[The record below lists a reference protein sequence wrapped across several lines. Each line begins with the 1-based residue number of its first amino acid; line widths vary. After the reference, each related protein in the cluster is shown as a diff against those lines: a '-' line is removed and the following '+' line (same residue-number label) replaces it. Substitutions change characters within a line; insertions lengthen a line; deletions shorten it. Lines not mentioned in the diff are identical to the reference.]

1 MTRII
6 YVVYTKEYLTSRQII
21 GANLKKYAFLCDY
34 SEVKIDDL
42 IDSPMYS
49 TPMQVVSIS
58 PCESLAD
65 TMVNG
70 IPLKRIIISTI
81 NNIKVGQL
89 NNNQNSSKMEKKSIF
104 SSFIERY
111 KSQFIP
117 EKDNTLKVSMD
128 GNICVPMNSEYVGI
142 DNDNNLISYPEEMC
156 ISVPVY
162 LVNKSYAQVKIGDVV
177 KVNNSYSK
185 VVKKNTNGSLSCLSY
200 SGYMQNKKEI
210 KDFMLGQSF
219 IKVVI
224 NMFSNIQVNGVNPMI
239 LAMAEDGI
247 DMKDLMILQ
256 MMQGSNDGQMNPM
269 FMMAMMDKGGNNSM
283 IETMLM
289 MQMMG
294 NNQMSFPFM
303 PNQSQKEEK

>member
-65 TMVNG
+65 TVVNG

-81 NNIKVGQL
+81 NNIK
-89 NNNQNSSKMEKKSIF
+89 
-104 SSFIERY
+104 
-111 KSQFIP
+111 
-117 EKDNTLKVSMD
+117 
-128 GNICVPMNSEYVGI
+128 
-142 DNDNNLISYPEEMC
+142 
-156 ISVPVY
+156 
-162 LVNKSYAQVKIGDVV
+162 
-177 KVNNSYSK
+177 
-185 VVKKNTNGSLSCLSY
+185 
-200 SGYMQNKKEI
+200 
-210 KDFMLGQSF
+210 
-219 IKVVI
+219 

>member
-6 YVVYTKEYLTSRQII
+6 YVVYTKEYLTPWQIT

-65 TMVNG
+65 TV
-70 IPLKRIIISTI
+70 
-81 NNIKVGQL
+81 V
-89 NNNQNSSKMEKKSIF
+89 
-104 SSFIERY
+104 
-111 KSQFIP
+111 
-117 EKDNTLKVSMD
+117 D

-224 NMFSNIQVNGVNPMI
+224 NMFSNIQVNGVNPMV

>member
-34 SEVKIDDL
+34 SEVKTDDL

-65 TMVNG
+65 TVVNG

-89 NNNQNSSKMEKKSIF
+89 NNNQNSSK
-104 SSFIERY
+104 
-111 KSQFIP
+111 
-117 EKDNTLKVSMD
+117 
-128 GNICVPMNSEYVGI
+128 
-142 DNDNNLISYPEEMC
+142 
-156 ISVPVY
+156 
-162 LVNKSYAQVKIGDVV
+162 
-177 KVNNSYSK
+177 
-185 VVKKNTNGSLSCLSY
+185 
-200 SGYMQNKKEI
+200 
-210 KDFMLGQSF
+210 
-219 IKVVI
+219 
-224 NMFSNIQVNGVNPMI
+224 
-239 LAMAEDGI
+239 EDGI

-269 FMMAMMDKGGNNSM
+269 FMMTMMDKGGNNSM

-294 NNQMSFPFM
+294 NNQISFPFM

>member
-58 PCESLAD
+58 PC
-65 TMVNG
+65 
-70 IPLKRIIISTI
+70 
-81 NNIKVGQL
+81 
-89 NNNQNSSKMEKKSIF
+89 F
-104 SSFIERY
+104 SSFIEKY

-142 DNDNNLISYPEEMC
+142 DNDNNLISYPEEIC

-162 LVNKSYAQVKIGDVV
+162 LVNKSYAQVKI
-177 KVNNSYSK
+177 
-185 VVKKNTNGSLSCLSY
+185 
-200 SGYMQNKKEI
+200 
-210 KDFMLGQSF
+210 
-219 IKVVI
+219 
-224 NMFSNIQVNGVNPMI
+224 
-239 LAMAEDGI
+239 GI

>member
-65 TMVNG
+65 TVVNG

-89 NNNQNSSKMEKKSIF
+89 NNNQNSSK
-104 SSFIERY
+104 
-111 KSQFIP
+111 
-117 EKDNTLKVSMD
+117 
-128 GNICVPMNSEYVGI
+128 
-142 DNDNNLISYPEEMC
+142 
-156 ISVPVY
+156 
-162 LVNKSYAQVKIGDVV
+162 DVV

>member
-6 YVVYTKEYLTSRQII
+6 YVVYTKEHLTSRQII

-65 TMVNG
+65 TVVNG

-81 NNIKVGQL
+81 NNIKV
-89 NNNQNSSKMEKKSIF
+89 
-104 SSFIERY
+104 
-111 KSQFIP
+111 
-117 EKDNTLKVSMD
+117 
-128 GNICVPMNSEYVGI
+128 
-142 DNDNNLISYPEEMC
+142 
-156 ISVPVY
+156 
-162 LVNKSYAQVKIGDVV
+162 
-177 KVNNSYSK
+177 

-294 NNQMSFPFM
+294 SPDEL
-303 PNQSQKEEK
+303 PIHA

>member
-6 YVVYTKEYLTSRQII
+6 YVVYTKEYLTLWQIT

-65 TMVNG
+65 TVVNG

-81 NNIKVGQL
+81 NNIKVG
-89 NNNQNSSKMEKKSIF
+89 
-104 SSFIERY
+104 
-111 KSQFIP
+111 
-117 EKDNTLKVSMD
+117 
-128 GNICVPMNSEYVGI
+128 
-142 DNDNNLISYPEEMC
+142 
-156 ISVPVY
+156 
-162 LVNKSYAQVKIGDVV
+162 
-177 KVNNSYSK
+177 
-185 VVKKNTNGSLSCLSY
+185 LSCLSY

-224 NMFSNIQVNGVNPMI
+224 NMFSNIQVNGVNPMV

>member
-65 TMVNG
+65 TVVNG

-104 SSFIERY
+104 SSFIEKY

-128 GNICVPMNSEYVGI
+128 GNICVPMNR
-142 DNDNNLISYPEEMC
+142 
-156 ISVPVY
+156 
-162 LVNKSYAQVKIGDVV
+162 K
-177 KVNNSYSK
+177 
-185 VVKKNTNGSLSCLSY
+185 
-200 SGYMQNKKEI
+200 
-210 KDFMLGQSF
+210 
-219 IKVVI
+219 
-224 NMFSNIQVNGVNPMI
+224 
-239 LAMAEDGI
+239 MAWI
-247 DMKDLMILQ
+247 
-256 MMQGSNDGQMNPM
+256 
-269 FMMAMMDKGGNNSM
+269 
-283 IETMLM
+283 
-289 MQMMG
+289 
-294 NNQMSFPFM
+294 
-303 PNQSQKEEK
+303 